1 MWTGWHEPL
10 STGGTDLRSVNTH
23 KSAWDEDYRRRGDLW
38 GGAPPP
44 LPDLPAGAAVLEL
57 GCGNGKTLAALTQQP
72 WSVTAVDISP
82 RAVSLA
88 RRRPGTAAA
97 NLVVADAACLPFRGE
112 VFDAVFLVH
121 VAGHLPE
128 TGRRNVASAVCRV
141 LRPGGAA
148 SSVHSQL
155 RICVPERGGDGAQT
169 FSRGNGIITHYF
181 TETEVENSSHR
192 SPRLGRDAPLADA
205 DQGRGS
211 PPSRDR
217 SGVSKDWVAGER
229 AGTCAPRFLHL
240 RERRGKLTYFF
251 TLPD

>member
-1 MWTGWHEPL
+1 
-10 STGGTDLRSVNTH
+10 VNTH

-57 GCGNGKTLAALTQQP
+57 GCGNGKTLAALIRQP

-148 SSVHSQL
+148 FFRAFSVEDM
-155 RICVPERGGDGAQT
+155 RAGKGVETEAQT

-181 TETEVENSSHR
+181 TETEVEE
-192 SPRLGRDAPLADA
+192 LFAPLAPVSVRTRRW
-205 DQGRGS
+205 QMRIRGGDL
-211 PPSRDR
+211 P
-217 SGVSKDWVAGER
+217 R
-229 AGTCAPRFLHL
+229 AEIEAVFRKTG
-240 RERRGKLTYFF
+240 
-251 TLPD
+251 

>member
-1 MWTGWHEPL
+1 
-10 STGGTDLRSVNTH
+10 
-23 KSAWDEDYRRRGDLW
+23 
-38 GGAPPP
+38 
-44 LPDLPAGAAVLEL
+44 
-57 GCGNGKTLAALTQQP
+57 
-72 WSVTAVDISP
+72 VTAVDISP

-128 TGRRNVASAVCRV
+128 TGRRSVASAVCRV

-148 SSVHSQL
+148 FFRAFSVEDM
-155 RICVPERGGDGAQT
+155 RAGKGVETEAQT
-169 FSRGNGIITHYF
+169 FRRGNGIITHYF
-181 TETEVENSSHR
+181 TETEVAGTLR
-192 SPRLGRDAPLADA
+192 TARPRLGQDAPLADA

>member
-57 GCGNGKTLAALTQQP
+57 GCGNGKTLAALIRQP

-148 SSVHSQL
+148 FFRAFSVEDM
-155 RICVPERGGDGAQT
+155 RAGKGVETEAQT

-181 TETEVENSSHR
+181 TETEVEE
-192 SPRLGRDAPLADA
+192 LFAPLAPVSVRTRRW
-205 DQGRGS
+205 QMRIRGGDL
-211 PPSRDR
+211 P
-217 SGVSKDWVAGER
+217 R
-229 AGTCAPRFLHL
+229 AEIEAVFRKTG
-240 RERRGKLTYFF
+240 
-251 TLPD
+251 

>member
-1 MWTGWHEPL
+1 M
-10 STGGTDLRSVNTH
+10 NTH

-57 GCGNGKTLAALTQQP
+57 GCGNGKTLAALIRQP

-128 TGRRNVASAVCRV
+128 TGRRNVASAVCRFRGEVFDAVFLVHVAGHLPETGRRNVASAVCRV

-148 SSVHSQL
+148 FFRAFSVEDM
-155 RICVPERGGDGAQT
+155 RAGKGVETEAQT

-181 TETEVENSSHR
+181 TETEVEE
-192 SPRLGRDAPLADA
+192 LFAPLAPVSVRTRRW
-205 DQGRGS
+205 QMRIRGGDL
-211 PPSRDR
+211 P
-217 SGVSKDWVAGER
+217 R
-229 AGTCAPRFLHL
+229 AEIEAVFRKTG
-240 RERRGKLTYFF
+240 
-251 TLPD
+251 

>member
-1 MWTGWHEPL
+1 M
-10 STGGTDLRSVNTH
+10 RSVNTH
-23 KSAWDEDYRRRGDLW
+23 RSAWDEDYRRRRDLW
-38 GGAPPP
+38 GGAPAP

-57 GCGNGKTLAALTQQP
+57 GCGNGKTLATLTRQP

-128 TGRRNVASAVCRV
+128 AGRRSVASAVRRV

-148 SSVHSQL
+148 FFRAFSVEDMRSGKG
-155 RICVPERGGDGAQT
+155 VETEAQT

-181 TETEVENSSHR
+181 TETEVEE
-192 SPRLGRDAPLADA
+192 LFAPLAPVSVRTRRW
-205 DQGRGS
+205 QMRIRGGDL
-211 PPSRDR
+211 P
-217 SGVSKDWVAGER
+217 R
-229 AGTCAPRFLHL
+229 AEIEAVFRKTG
-240 RERRGKLTYFF
+240 
-251 TLPD
+251 

>member
-57 GCGNGKTLAALTQQP
+57 GCGNGKTLAALTRQP

-148 SSVHSQL
+148 FFRAFSVEDM
-155 RICVPERGGDGAQT
+155 RAGKGVETEAQT

-181 TETEVENSSHR
+181 TETEVEE
-192 SPRLGRDAPLADA
+192 LFAPLAPVSVRTRRW
-205 DQGRGS
+205 QMRIRGGDL
-211 PPSRDR
+211 P
-217 SGVSKDWVAGER
+217 R
-229 AGTCAPRFLHL
+229 AEIEAVFRKTG
-240 RERRGKLTYFF
+240 
-251 TLPD
+251 

>member
-1 MWTGWHEPL
+1 
-10 STGGTDLRSVNTH
+10 
-23 KSAWDEDYRRRGDLW
+23 
-38 GGAPPP
+38 
-44 LPDLPAGAAVLEL
+44 
-57 GCGNGKTLAALTQQP
+57 
-72 WSVTAVDISP
+72 VTAVDISP

-148 SSVHSQL
+148 FFRAFSVEDM
-155 RICVPERGGDGAQT
+155 RAGKGVETEAQT

-181 TETEVENSSHR
+181 TETEVEE
-192 SPRLGRDAPLADA
+192 LFAPLAPVSVRTRRW
-205 DQGRGS
+205 QMRIRGGDL
-211 PPSRDR
+211 P
-217 SGVSKDWVAGER
+217 R
-229 AGTCAPRFLHL
+229 AEIEAVFRKTG
-240 RERRGKLTYFF
+240 
-251 TLPD
+251 

>member
-57 GCGNGKTLAALTQQP
+57 GCGNGKTLATLTRQP

-148 SSVHSQL
+148 FFRAFSVEDM
-155 RICVPERGGDGAQT
+155 RAGKGVETEAQT

-181 TETEVENSSHR
+181 TETEVEE
-192 SPRLGRDAPLADA
+192 LFAPLAPVSVRTRRW
-205 DQGRGS
+205 QMRIRGGDL
-211 PPSRDR
+211 P
-217 SGVSKDWVAGER
+217 R
-229 AGTCAPRFLHL
+229 AEIEAVFRKTG
-240 RERRGKLTYFF
+240 
-251 TLPD
+251 

>member
-1 MWTGWHEPL
+1 VWTGWHEPL

-57 GCGNGKTLAALTQQP
+57 GCGNGKTLAALIRQP

-148 SSVHSQL
+148 FFRAFSVEDM
-155 RICVPERGGDGAQT
+155 RAGKGVETEAQT

-181 TETEVENSSHR
+181 TETEVEE
-192 SPRLGRDAPLADA
+192 LFAPLAPVSVRTRRW
-205 DQGRGS
+205 QMRIRGGDL
-211 PPSRDR
+211 P
-217 SGVSKDWVAGER
+217 R
-229 AGTCAPRFLHL
+229 AEIEAVFRKTG
-240 RERRGKLTYFF
+240 
-251 TLPD
+251 